1 MGGFTPAR
9 ATRFFVPLLLQAFS
23 QCLTYPLVAAIVSH
37 GELGVK
43 GYAAFAQGQTVMFLI
58 GALASGLILTGM
70 VHART
75 RAGYLCFR
83 RLNFAMMGALLGVQL
98 LVTLP
103 PFYEIVF
110 GGFLHLPPDLSEVA
124 RETLGWGVF
133 MQTAFF
139 LRNVGVVVL
148 YNARASFEANLAT
161 TVRLALTVAFSPLF
175 VRLGWTGPMW
185 GIVAMTGPC
194 YVEFALTHLYARK
207 YVRALP
213 GGGGRGATALPTN
226 DVEETHRVVD
236 QFRFTVPIS
245 LGGVL
250 LAVAPLLVAVFVGR
264 TENAVAMLAI
274 HYVTIGVANPVAF
287 GALRMQAVAIQ
298 FPPEW
303 PGDRRMLAYAA
314 CAGLALGVLPLLFT
328 LPGMSDWYFCE
339 AQNLPADDLWR
350 ARTLMG
356 VYALAPLLQALR
368 GRLEGLAAW
377 MKRPKT
383 VMGGQI
389 AHVATFLSVLSLC
402 LFGGMPGWQMGA
414 TAILSAAAATIL
426 FLHLALRRCHQ
437 LSTFNSQLPT
447 QM

>member
-43 GYAAFAQGQTVMFLI
+43 GYAAFAQGLTVMFLI

-75 RAGYLCFR
+75 RAGYSCFW
-83 RLNFAMMGALLGVQL
+83 RLNLAMMSVLLGAQL

-103 PFYEIVF
+103 PFYRLVF
-110 GGFLHLPPDLSEVA
+110 EGVLHLRPDLAEVA

-161 TVRLALTVAFSPLF
+161 TVRLALTVASSPLF
-175 VRLGWTGPMW
+175 VHLGWTGPMW
-185 GIVAMTGPC
+185 GVVAMTGPC

-213 GGGGRGATALPTN
+213 THDAEGVA
-226 DVEETHRVVD
+226 HRVSD
-236 QFRFTVPIS
+236 QFRFTVPLS

-287 GALRMQAVAIQ
+287 GALRMQAVSIQ

-303 PGDRRMLAYAA
+303 PGDRRMFAYAA
-314 CAGLALGVLPLLFT
+314 CAGLALGGLPLLFT

-339 AQNLPADDLWR
+339 VQNLPADDLWR

-356 VYALAPLLQALR
+356 VYALAPLLQAMR

-377 MKRPKT
+377 MKRPNA
-383 VMGGQI
+383 VMAGQI
-389 AHVATFLSVLSLC
+389 AHVAVFLSVLSLC
-402 LFGGMPGWQMGA
+402 LCLGMPGWQMGA

-426 FLHLALRRCHQ
+426 FLHFALRR
-437 LSTFNSQLPT
+437 
-447 QM
+447 

>member
-1 MGGFTPAR
+1 MGGFTPMR

-75 RAGYLCFR
+75 RAGYRCFQ
-83 RLNFAMMGALLGVQL
+83 RLNFAMMSVLLGVQL
-98 LVTLP
+98 LVSLP
-103 PFYEIVF
+103 PFYKLVF
-110 GGFLHLPPDLSEVA
+110 EGLLHLRPDLAEVA

-133 MQTAFF
+133 MQAAFF

-161 TVRLALTVAFSPLF
+161 TVRLVLTVALSPLF
-175 VRLGWTGPMW
+175 VHLGWTGPMW
-185 GIVAMTGPC
+185 GVVAMTGPC

-213 GGGGRGATALPTN
+213 EDGGGRGATALPAR
-226 DVEETHRVVD
+226 ETHRVAD
-236 QFRFTVPIS
+236 QFRFTVPLS

-314 CAGLALGVLPLLFT
+314 CAGLALGALPLLFT
-328 LPGMSDWYFCE
+328 LPGVSDWYFCE

-350 ARTLMG
+350 ARALMG
-356 VYALAPLLQALR
+356 VYALAPFLQALR

-389 AHVATFLSVLSLC
+389 AHVATFLSALSLC
-402 LFGGMPGWQMGA
+402 LCLGMPGWQMGA
-414 TAILSAAAATIL
+414 TAILSAAVATIL
-426 FLHLALRRCHQ
+426 FLHLALRR
-437 LSTFNSQLPT
+437 
-447 QM
+447 

>member
-1 MGGFTPAR
+1 MTEDDRMGGFTPKR

-37 GELGVK
+37 GPLGVK

-58 GALASGLILTGM
+58 GALGSGLVLTGM

-75 RAGYLCFR
+75 RAGFFCFR
-83 RLNFAMMGALLGVQL
+83 RLNFAMMGALLSVQL
-98 LVTLP
+98 LVALP
-103 PFYEIVF
+103 PFYRLVF
-110 GGFLHLPPDLSEVA
+110 EGVLRLPPDLAAVA
-124 RETLGWGVF
+124 RDTLAWGVF
-133 MQTAFF
+133 MQAAFF
-139 LRNVGVVVL
+139 FRNEPLVVL

-161 TVRLALTVAFSPLF
+161 TVRLVLTVALSPLF
-175 VRLGWTGPMW
+175 VHLGWTGPMW
-185 GIVAMTGPC
+185 GVAAMTGPC
-194 YVEFALTHLYARK
+194 FVEFALTHLYARK

-213 GGGGRGATALPTN
+213 AHDAEG
-226 DVEETHRVVD
+226 VTHRVAD
-236 QFRFTVPIS
+236 QFRFTVPLS

-264 TENAVAMLAI
+264 TEDAVAMLAI
-274 HYVTIGVANPVAF
+274 HYVTIGVTNPVAF

-314 CAGLALGVLPLLFT
+314 CAGLALGALPLLFT
-328 LPGMSDWYFCE
+328 LPGVSDWYFCDV
-339 AQNLPADDLWR
+339 QNLPADDLWR
-350 ARTLMG
+350 ARALMG
-356 VYALAPLLQALR
+356 VYALAPFLQALR

-377 MKRPKT
+377 RKRPKT

-389 AHVATFLSVLSLC
+389 AHVATFLSALSLSLC
-402 LFGGMPGWQMGA
+402 LGMPGWQMGA

-426 FLHLALRRCHQ
+426 FLHLALRR
-437 LSTFNSQLPT
+437 
-447 QM
+447 

>member
-1 MGGFTPAR
+1 MGGFTPKR

-23 QCLTYPLVAAIVSH
+23 QSLTYPLVAAIVSH

-43 GYAAFAQGQTVMFLI
+43 GYAAFAQGLTVMFMI
-58 GALASGLILTGM
+58 GAFGSGLVLTGM

-75 RAGYLCFR
+75 RAGYHCFR
-83 RLNFAMMGALLGVQL
+83 RLNFARMAALLGVQL

-103 PFYEIVF
+103 PFHVWVF
-110 GGFLHLPPDLSEVA
+110 EGLLSLRPDLAEVS
-124 RETLGWGVF
+124 REILGWSVF
-133 MQTAFF
+133 MQAAFF
-139 LRNVGVVVL
+139 FRNEPLVVL
-148 YNARASFEANLAT
+148 YNARASFEANMAT
-161 TVRLALTVAFSPLF
+161 TVRLVLTMALSPLF
-175 VRLGWTGPMW
+175 VHLDWTGPMW
-185 GIVAMTGPC
+185 GVVAMTGPC

-213 GGGGRGATALPTN
+213 DGGGRGATALPAC
-226 DVEETHRVVD
+226 DAEGAHRVVD
-236 QFRFTVPIS
+236 QFRFTVPLS

-250 LAVAPLLVAVFVGR
+250 LAVAPLLVAVFVGH

-287 GALRMQAVAIQ
+287 GALRMQAVSIQ

-328 LPGMSDWYFCE
+328 LPGMSDWYFCDV
-339 AQNLPADDLWR
+339 QNLPADDLWR
-350 ARTLMG
+350 ARVLMG

-377 MKRPKT
+377 RKRPKT

-389 AHVATFLSVLSLC
+389 AHVVAFLTVLVLG
-402 LFGGMPGWQMGA
+402 LFFGLPGWQMGVS
-414 TAILSAAAATIL
+414 AILSAAMATIL
-426 FLHLALRRCHQ
+426 FLHLALSARFTHAG
-437 LSTFNSQLPT
+437 
-447 QM
+447 

>member
-1 MGGFTPAR
+1 MADDDRMGGFTPAR

-43 GYAAFAQGQTVMFLI
+43 GYAAFAQGQTVMFMI
-58 GALASGLILTGM
+58 GALGSGLVLTGM

-83 RLNFAMMGALLGVQL
+83 RLNFAMMAALLGVQL

-103 PFYEIVF
+103 PFYEWVF
-110 GGFLHLPPDLSEVA
+110 GGFLHLPPDLAEVS

-133 MQTAFF
+133 MQSAFF
-139 LRNVGVVVL
+139 FRNEPLVVL
-148 YNARASFEANLAT
+148 YNARASFEANMAT
-161 TVRLALTVAFSPLF
+161 TVRLVLTVALSPLF
-175 VRLGWTGPMW
+175 VHLDWTGPMW

-213 GGGGRGATALPTN
+213 AHDAEGA
-226 DVEETHRVVD
+226 HRVAD
-236 QFRFTVPIS
+236 QFRFTVPLS

-274 HYVTIGVANPVAF
+274 HYVTIGVTNPVAF

-303 PGDRRMLAYAA
+303 TGDRRMLAYAA
-314 CAGLALGVLPLLFT
+314 CAGLALGALPLLFT
-328 LPGMSDWYFCE
+328 LPGVSDWYFCE
-339 AQNLPADDLWR
+339 VQNLPADDLWR
-350 ARTLMG
+350 ARALMG
-356 VYALAPLLQALR
+356 VYALAPFLQALR

-389 AHVATFLSVLSLC
+389 AHVATFLSALSLSLC
-402 LFGGMPGWQMGA
+402 FGMPGWQMGA

-426 FLHLALRRCHQ
+426 FLHLALRR
-437 LSTFNSQLPT
+437 
-447 QM
+447 

>member
-1 MGGFTPAR
+1 MR

-58 GALASGLILTGM
+58 GALASGLILPGM

-75 RAGYLCFR
+75 RAGYRCFQ
-83 RLNFAMMGALLGVQL
+83 RLNFAMMSVLLGVQL
-98 LVTLP
+98 LVSLP
-103 PFYEIVF
+103 PFYKLVF
-110 GGFLHLPPDLSEVA
+110 EGLLHLRPDLAEVA

-133 MQTAFF
+133 MQAAFF

-161 TVRLALTVAFSPLF
+161 TVRLVLTVALSPLF
-175 VRLGWTGPMW
+175 VHLGWTGPMW
-185 GIVAMTGPC
+185 GVVAMTGPC
-194 YVEFALTHLYARK
+194 YVEVALTDLYARK

-213 GGGGRGATALPTN
+213 AHDAEGVTHRVA
-226 DVEETHRVVD
+226 DHRVVD
-236 QFRFTVPIS
+236 QFRFTVPLS

-303 PGDRRMLAYAA
+303 SGDRRMLAYAA
-314 CAGLALGVLPLLFT
+314 CAGLALGALPLLFT
-328 LPGMSDWYFCE
+328 LPGLADWYFCE

-350 ARTLMG
+350 ARALMG
-356 VYALAPLLQALR
+356 VYALAPFLQALR

-389 AHVATFLSVLSLC
+389 AHVATFLSALSLC
-402 LFGGMPGWQMGA
+402 LCLGMPGWQMGA
-414 TAILSAAAATIL
+414 TAILSAAVATIL
-426 FLHLALRRCHQ
+426 FLHLALRR
-437 LSTFNSQLPT
+437 
-447 QM
+447 

>member
-1 MGGFTPAR
+1 MTDDDRTGGFTPKR
-9 ATRFFVPLLLQAFS
+9 ATKFFVPLLLQAFS

-37 GELGVK
+37 GTLGVK

-58 GALASGLILTGM
+58 GALGSGLVLTGM

-75 RAGYLCFR
+75 RAGFLCFR
-83 RLNFAMMGALLGVQL
+83 RLNFAMMGALLAVQL

-103 PFYEIVF
+103 PFYRLVF
-110 GGFLHLPPDLSEVA
+110 EGVLRLPPDLAAVA
-124 RETLGWGVF
+124 RNTLAWGVF
-133 MQTAFF
+133 MQAGFF
-139 LRNVGVVVL
+139 VRNEPLVIL

-161 TVRLALTVAFSPLF
+161 TVRLVLTVASSPLF

-194 YVEFALTHLYARK
+194 FVEVALSHLYARK

-213 GGGGRGATALPTN
+213 DGGGRGATALPTN
-226 DVEETHRVVD
+226 DVEERHRVAD
-236 QFRFTVPIS
+236 QFRFTVPLS

-264 TENAVAMLAI
+264 TADAVAMLAI

-314 CAGLALGVLPLLFT
+314 CAGLALGALPLLFT
-328 LPGMSDWYFCE
+328 LPAVAEWYFGVV
-339 AQNLPADDLWR
+339 QNVPAENLWR
-350 ARTLMG
+350 ARVVMG
-356 VYALAPLLQALR
+356 AYALAPFLQALR

-377 MKRPKT
+377 MKRPKL
-383 VMGGQI
+383 VMAGQV
-389 AHVATFLSVLSLC
+389 AHVATFLAALALG
-402 LFGGMPGWQMGA
+402 LHFGQPGWQMGM
-414 TAILSAAAATIL
+414 TAVLSAAAATIVVL
-426 FLHLALRRCHQ
+426 QFALPVAPRG
-437 LSTFNSQLPT
+437 
-447 QM
+447 

>member
-1 MGGFTPAR
+1 MADDDRMGGFTPAR

-43 GYAAFAQGQTVMFLI
+43 GFAAFAQGQTVMFVI
-58 GALASGLILTGM
+58 GALGSGLVLTGM

-83 RLNFAMMGALLGVQL
+83 RLNFAMMAALLGVQL
-98 LVTLP
+98 FVTLP
-103 PFYEIVF
+103 PFYEWVF
-110 GGFLHLPPDLSEVA
+110 GGFLHLPPDLAEVA

-133 MQTAFF
+133 MQAAFF
-139 LRNVGVVVL
+139 FRNEPLVVL
-148 YNARASFEANLAT
+148 YNARASFEANMAT
-161 TVRLALTVAFSPLF
+161 TVRLVLTVALSPLF
-175 VRLGWTGPMW
+175 VHLGWTGPMW
-185 GIVAMTGPC
+185 GVVAMTGPC

-213 GGGGRGATALPTN
+213 EGGGRGATALPAR
-226 DVEETHRVVD
+226 ETHRVVD
-236 QFRFTVPIS
+236 QFRFTVPLS

-287 GALRMQAVAIQ
+287 GALRMQAVSIQ
-298 FPPEW
+298 FPPER

-314 CAGLALGVLPLLFT
+314 CAGLALGALPLLFT
-328 LPGMSDWYFCE
+328 LPGVSDWYFCDV
-339 AQNLPADDLWR
+339 QNLPADDLWR
-350 ARTLMG
+350 ARALMG
-356 VYALAPLLQALR
+356 VYALAPFLQALR

-377 MKRPKT
+377 RKRPKT

-389 AHVATFLSVLSLC
+389 AHVATFLMALSLSLC
-402 LFGGMPGWQMGA
+402 LGMPGWQMGA

-426 FLHLALRRCHQ
+426 FLHLALRR
-437 LSTFNSQLPT
+437 
-447 QM
+447 